1 MKTQCDLLILFL
13 SALLI
18 SNYCVNAY
26 KVSYCTS
33 RIIFPINGHKCFKE
47 KNMYTTYVLVE
58 FDDKDNNKEE
68 EYAERRKNENVL
80 TVLVKKLKDY
90 EKENSYKGNQRENEE
105 PYDFV
110 ILNDVKRNKY
120 YLNKERDDE
129 LVSMKL
135 IRNRYIKATFNVIE
149 KDEYRFLQKDNK
161 KNHYDI
167 FYESFSNEDGNY
179 LISTLN
185 EKTLPSSSTIYKSNE
200 IELYN
205 PNKEINN

>member
-1 MKTQCDLLILFL
+1 
-13 SALLI
+13 
-18 SNYCVNAY
+18 
-26 KVSYCTS
+26 
-33 RIIFPINGHKCFKE
+33 
-47 KNMYTTYVLVE
+47 MYTTYVLVE

-185 EKTLPSSSTIYKSNE
+185 EKTRPSSSTIYKSNE

>member
-1 MKTQCDLLILFL
+1 MKTQCDLLFLFV
-13 SALLI
+13 SALLL

-26 KVSYCTS
+26 KVSYCIS

-47 KNMYTTYVLVE
+47 KKQYTTYILVE
-58 FDDKDNNKEE
+58 FDDEDKCDEE
-68 EYAERRKNENVL
+68 FVERRKNENVL

-90 EKENSYKGNQRENEE
+90 EKENTYTGNKRENEE

-135 IRNRYIKATFNVIE
+135 IRNRYIKATFNVIG

-167 FYESFSNEDGNY
+167 YYESFSNEDGNY
-179 LISTLN
+179 LIATLN
-185 EKTLPSSSTIYKSNE
+185 EKTLPSSSAIYKSND

-205 PNKEINN
+205 PNKEINY

>member
-1 MKTQCDLLILFL
+1 
-13 SALLI
+13 
-18 SNYCVNAY
+18 
-26 KVSYCTS
+26 
-33 RIIFPINGHKCFKE
+33 
-47 KNMYTTYVLVE
+47 
-58 FDDKDNNKEE
+58 
-68 EYAERRKNENVL
+68 
-80 TVLVKKLKDY
+80 
-90 EKENSYKGNQRENEE
+90 
-105 PYDFV
+105 
-110 ILNDVKRNKY
+110 
-120 YLNKERDDE
+120 
-129 LVSMKL
+129 MKL

-185 EKTLPSSSTIYKSNE
+185 EKTRPSSSTIYKSNE

>member
-1 MKTQCDLLILFL
+1 MKTQCDLLFLFV
-13 SALLI
+13 SALLL

-26 KVSYCTS
+26 KVSYCIS

-47 KNMYTTYVLVE
+47 KNKYTTYVLVE
-58 FDDKDNNKEE
+58 FDDEDKNEE
-68 EYAERRKNENVL
+68 DFAERRKNENVL
-80 TVLVKKLKDY
+80 IVLVKKLKDY
-90 EKENSYKGNQRENEE
+90 EKENTYTGNKRENEE

-135 IRNRYIKATFNVIE
+135 IRNRYIKATFNVIG

-167 FYESFSNEDGNY
+167 YYESFSNEDGNY
-179 LISTLN
+179 LIATLN
-185 EKTLPSSSTIYKSNE
+185 EKTLPSSSTIYKSND

-205 PNKEINN
+205 PNKEINY